1 MTTNTCRG
9 IALLVGLTIGGL
21 TINGEAHAAP
31 MLAYDNVVP
40 VQNPQATAHPQ
51 MAHPPMAH
59 PQMTHPDMAKHY
71 VSEPADNGRKIIPDG
86 YGIPPAAIAAAESTN
101 AAQGAPVV
109 RYGDLSHLEE
119 PLAYKLGKATLTISG
134 AVVVAGNHNFHRNYI
149 ADRHDAE
156 IGGIGQVELQQR
168 LSNRWTVGV
177 IYNGQITNT
186 SHLYYSV
193 CTLYCNTY
201 AVGNRYYNNDF
212 VAYART
218 SWGTVMLGNV
228 GNVDRNDTRRRP
240 GYGETV
246 LAGDD
251 FLGQLSRWGGSY
263 QVRLGP
269 TVNTVVVDQDGNFEV
284 GDSYQRPLGTHD
296 IRFTTRF
303 RDSEV
308 HLADGLGNLRSLGAG
323 GVADLTYGSSIY
335 DVGAGFEHMTG
346 RGLDMNR
353 WFVSTG
359 ARTKMGLLA
368 MSAEGHYGEIDGSPE
383 KAASLGVSY
392 ALARGLST
400 NLGLNYSDANVVRGG
415 ITIFKPNTESATAS
429 VRYAF

>member
-1 MTTNTCRG
+1 MANSPYRG
-9 IALLVGLTIGGL
+9 LALLIGLLIGAQ
-21 TINGEAHAAP
+21 AHAAP

-40 VQNPQATAHPQ
+40 VQAPQAMRHQLAPKQMSGTASAQ
-51 MAHPPMAH
+51 PM
-59 PQMTHPDMAKHY
+59 PAKHL

-86 YGIPPAAIAAAESTN
+86 YGIPQSAIAAAESAN
-101 AAQGAPVV
+101 AAQGTPVV
-109 RYGDLSHLEE
+109 GYGDLSHLEE

-134 AVVVAGNHNFHRNYI
+134 AVVVAGRHDFNRDYI
-149 ADRHDAE
+149 VDRHDAE
-156 IGGIGQVELQQR
+156 IGGVGQIELQQR
-168 LSNRWTVGV
+168 LANRWTVGF

-193 CTLYCNTY
+193 CGLYCNTY

-212 VAYART
+212 TAYVRT

-251 FLGQLSRWGGSY
+251 FLGQMSRWGGAY

-269 TVNTVVVDQDGNFEV
+269 TVSTVVVDQDGNFEV

-303 RDSEV
+303 RDSQV
-308 HLADGLGNLRSLGAG
+308 HLADGLGNLRSLAGG

-335 DVGAGFEHMTG
+335 DIGAGFEHMTG

-353 WFVSTG
+353 WFVSSG

-368 MSAEGHYGEIDGSPE
+368 MSAEGHYGQIDGSPE

-392 ALARGLST
+392 AFARGLST
-400 NLGLNYSDANVVRGG
+400 NLGLNYSDANVVRNG
-415 ITIFKPNTESATAS
+415 ITIFKPNTETATAS